1 MVLSVQGPPPM
12 KHWMI
17 LNTTTCAFMPSHF
30 STLIR
35 SACYQIAVASNS
47 FDLSQATVSI
57 HFYLYCDERT
67 VEFILLYTVIE
78 FQLKKRIQNDAEIC
92 FWGFAIDTSADGTW
106 PFGHLDSFFCLDCFP
121 GPFTWRDSWE
131 HRQGKTARR
140 FSSHGQGVG
149 WREYSTKFHGF
160 TYIHT

>member
-1 MVLSVQGPPPM
+1 
-12 KHWMI
+12 
-17 LNTTTCAFMPSHF
+17 MPSHF

-78 FQLKKRIQNDAEIC
+78 FQFKKRIQNDKMMLKFVSEALLLIPVQM
-92 FWGFAIDTSADGTW
+92 AH
-106 PFGHLDSFFCLDCFP
+106 GHLDTWTVFF
-121 GPFTWRDSWE
+121 
-131 HRQGKTARR
+131 A
-140 FSSHGQGVG
+140 
-149 WREYSTKFHGF
+149 
-160 TYIHT
+160 

>member
-1 MVLSVQGPPPM
+1 
-12 KHWMI
+12 
-17 LNTTTCAFMPSHF
+17 MPSHF

-106 PFGHLDSFFCLDCFP
+106 PFGHLDSFF
-121 GPFTWRDSWE
+121 
-131 HRQGKTARR
+131 A
-140 FSSHGQGVG
+140 
-149 WREYSTKFHGF
+149 
-160 TYIHT
+160 